1 VRVFD
6 EARRLL
12 QNQSL
17 PEFAILGTGGIG
29 LLVFM
34 VLMLTDY
41 RGFLTNYTHQ
51 CWLYYQRSWYQ
62 RIFRWSVN
70 RRRLYADEA
79 VLRRH
84 FRVMAIPG
92 IVMGLFFVTVEF
104 AALITGHVA

>member
-1 VRVFD
+1 MRLGGYCRIRVFRSSRSSEPAASD
-6 EARRLL
+6 YW
-12 QNQSL
+12 
-17 PEFAILGTGGIG
+17 FFT
-29 LLVFM
+29 
-34 VLMLTDY
+34 VLMITDY